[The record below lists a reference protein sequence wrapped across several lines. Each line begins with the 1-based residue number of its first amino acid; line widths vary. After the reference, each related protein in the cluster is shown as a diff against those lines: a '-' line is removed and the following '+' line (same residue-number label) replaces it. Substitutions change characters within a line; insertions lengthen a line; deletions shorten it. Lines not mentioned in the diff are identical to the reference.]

1 MFKYKEELF
10 EGFSLF
16 LICFV
21 FLIIFVSALVA
32 DYNVLFLFI
41 GFLPVLVTVLFT
53 LMYYEETRI
62 VSKNMWILPL
72 LLVVLLYFT
81 IDYFIVVLSVYM
93 DATLYVVLNV
103 IIAMFYLSAYNV
115 LLINRVKE

>member
-53 LMYYEETRI
+53 LMYYEETRV